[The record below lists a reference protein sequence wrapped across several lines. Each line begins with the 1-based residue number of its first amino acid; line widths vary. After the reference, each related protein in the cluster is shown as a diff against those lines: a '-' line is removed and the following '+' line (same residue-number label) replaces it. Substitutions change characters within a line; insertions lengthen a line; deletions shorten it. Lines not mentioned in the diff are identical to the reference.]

1 MSEHFNRFVDHP
13 EGFWKVSEQEMRCAI
28 TYHGT
33 LWLRHAIEA
42 DAFFYV
48 HDAWKNEEPPKVEYR
63 PFFADNLEVT
73 YTPAKQPGFIG
84 PMQTVVLKEGSE
96 YKMNGKTIIESSRSN
111 GWYEQQFIEGFKDL
125 VKPNINP
132 KPSVGE
138 AILNWLDSFVTRM
151 PDRDQPDVPAK
162 NKPKGPQRTRNQ
174 RGAWWNK

>member
-1 MSEHFNRFVDHP
+1 MMSLMWKQGWLKNPSSLPRRRENKMSERFNRFVDHP

-33 LWLRHAIEA
+33 EWLRHAIEA

-63 PFFADNLEVT
+63 PFFADDLEVT

-84 PMQTVVLKEGSE
+84 PMQTIVLKEGTE
-96 YKMNGKTIIESSRSN
+96 YRS
-111 GWYEQQFIEGFKDL
+111 
-125 VKPNINP
+125 P
-132 KPSVGE
+132 KLSVGE
-138 AILNWLDSFVTRM
+138 AISNWLDSFVTRM

-162 NKPKGPQRTRNQ
+162 NKPKGPQRTKNQ